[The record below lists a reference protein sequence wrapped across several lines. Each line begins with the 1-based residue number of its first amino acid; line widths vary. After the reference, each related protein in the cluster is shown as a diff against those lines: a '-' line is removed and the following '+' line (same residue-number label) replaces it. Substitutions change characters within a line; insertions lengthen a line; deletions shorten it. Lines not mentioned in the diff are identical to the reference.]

1 MNHFTN
7 NTWRVFFMH
16 MGIKKNCWQVIKS
29 NRKIDYNYTEIVSG
43 NRLNY
48 DYV

>member
-1 MNHFTN
+1 
-7 NTWRVFFMH
+7 
-16 MGIKKNCWQVIKS
+16 MGIKKNFWQVIKN